1 MNKTLNHG
9 SPDFSNIFKRSLGC
23 TAPNALGCQT
33 ATVSRVL
40 PALSFAGHSKVQGLN
55 AQERAVS
62 ASCATLRCQ
71 KGVQRTLLVCGSFPS
86 WNDFTKPFQRE
97 REREAFV
104 GGRKLMETAAVLFP
118 HVSKCPKVCSV

>member
-1 MNKTLNHG
+1 M
-9 SPDFSNIFKRSLGC
+9 FKRSLGC

-40 PALSFAGHSKVQGLN
+40 PALSFAGHPEVQGLN

-104 GGRKLMETAAVLFP
+104 GGRKLQQFCFLTYPNVQRFALFD
-118 HVSKCPKVCSV
+118 VWVA